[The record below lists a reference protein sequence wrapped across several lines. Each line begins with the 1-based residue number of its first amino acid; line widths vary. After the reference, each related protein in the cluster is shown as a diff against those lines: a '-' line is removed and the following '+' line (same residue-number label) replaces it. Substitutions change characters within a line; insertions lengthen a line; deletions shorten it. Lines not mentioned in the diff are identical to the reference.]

1 MPLPL
6 KPSERVVCNVYCL
19 RFILNDHKSLC
30 MNGSAS
36 YAIMCC
42 RIYLGDYL
50 GQLVKVRTVRYITDY
65 LLPSPASRKM
75 QIQKQKPKMFHD
87 GRIETNLPTKVPTY
101 LSHVNSP
108 V

>member
-1 MPLPL
+1 MEFISHESIAITT
-6 KPSERVVCNVYCL
+6 KTFVVCNVYCL

-50 GQLVKVRTVRYITDY
+50 GQLVKVRTV
-65 LLPSPASRKM
+65 
-75 QIQKQKPKMFHD
+75 
-87 GRIETNLPTKVPTY
+87 
-101 LSHVNSP
+101 
-108 V
+108 